1 MASSTQSRPKEPAVR
16 KPPLNLGSS
25 IALGAITILVAFG
38 GFGTWAALAP
48 LSSAAIAPGV
58 VTVDSNHKKVQH
70 LEGGIIKMLLVRDGD
85 TVEAGDVLV
94 QLDETQPQASLAILQ
109 TKYDAARALEARLL
123 AERDDAAEIEFAD
136 DLLKRRSNP
145 NIAELLSG
153 QETLFEARR
162 NALKGETIILESRI
176 EQLKNDIVGVRAQ
189 QKAKEHQIELVEDE
203 ARSLRKL
210 LKKGYVGKPR
220 YLELEREV
228 ARLEGERGE
237 HISEIAHAN
246 TKIGETKLQIIQLRR
261 ELQEKVA
268 DELRSIQAE
277 ILDLKER
284 IRAAQHVLEHIEIR
298 APVSGSVVG
307 MAVHT
312 VGGVIKAGE
321 TVLDIVPAGDRLII
335 EARVQPQDIDNVRIG
350 QEANIRFTAFKRR
363 NTPSLVG
370 HVSYISAD
378 RIVDSRTGE
387 AYYKARLAVSDSEV
401 ARLGDKH
408 LQPGMPAEVMIKTGE
423 GTAIEYLAR
432 PFLDSLERAWRE
444 E

>member
-1 MASSTQSRPKEPAVR
+1 MVA
-16 KPPLNLGSS
+16 
-25 IALGAITILVAFG
+25 ILVAFG
-38 GFGTWAALAP
+38 GFGTWAAIAP
-48 LSSAAIAPGV
+48 LASAAIAPGV

-70 LEGGIIKMLLVRDGD
+70 LEGGIIKTLLVRDGD
-85 TVEAGDVLV
+85 KVKAGDVLV

-109 TKYDAARALEARLL
+109 TKSDAARALEARLL

-136 DLLKRRSNP
+136 DLLKRRVDP
-145 NIAELLSG
+145 NVAELLSG

-176 EQLKNDIVGVRAQ
+176 EQLKNDIAGVRAQ

-203 ARSLRKL
+203 ARSLQKL
-210 LKKGYVGKPR
+210 LQKGYVGKPR
-220 YLELEREV
+220 YLALEREV

-237 HISEIAHAN
+237 HISEIAQAN
-246 TKIGETKLQIIQLRR
+246 TKIGETKLQIIQLWR
-261 ELQEKVA
+261 EFQEKVA
-268 DELRSIQAE
+268 DELRSIQAD

-321 TVLDIVPAGDRLII
+321 TVLDIVPVDDRLII
-335 EARVQPQDIDNVRIG
+335 EARVQPQDIDNVHIG

-387 AYYKARLAVSDSEV
+387 AYYKARLAVSDNEV